1 MRITDARV
9 TRRRYVAYDLADNL
23 SDEIG
28 FDGRW
33 QRYVYNAAGELT
45 HLIEAGGGDAGPGKL
60 TTFER
65 DAMGRLLAKHA
76 HAAQGMAASS
86 SQYRYDLLGRLLAA
100 NNASAH
106 LCFAYDPL
114 GQLLQQTQIDT
125 AGAAS
130 RPRPGRPLQEGLPAG
145 PARTLA
151 HRYDALGNRIQ
162 TTLPDGRSLHYLHY
176 GSGHLHQIE
185 LQQPDGTRQTISD
198 IERDALHREVQRTQ
212 GRLHSRYAWD
222 PMGRLAHHKVT
233 GKAETGGARIERRYQ
248 WDLAGQLTARADSLR
263 GAQQFAYD
271 PTGRIRSALGGP
283 LGPELFAFDPA
294 GNLLDGHGA
303 GHKGATQD
311 LLVPMRPGGR
321 AAGADRR
328 TRKHRLGG
336 RLQGLGAGADQEP
349 GHGYRWARR

>member
-294 GNLLDGHGA
+294 GCVFHA
-303 GHKGATQD
+303 
-311 LLVPMRPGGR
+311 M
-321 AAGADRR
+321 AD
-328 TRKHRLGG
+328 TI
-336 RLQGLGAGADQEP
+336 P
-349 GHGYRWARR
+349 C